1 MILLIFRVRKSLIRL
16 HSGGLPSSVRS
27 LITLTISFLYA
38 TTVVAASKSLRAA
51 CFLAWSHTHRLVF
64 RPKAFFESPRS
75 RALHFFMCPPLKVRP
90 IACSAWSRTSWFEID
105 LPDPD
110 APGRPALVVGASVV
124 VVVVVGFLQTTPSPT
139 KPSLHEQVKLPGVLV
154 QIPLFLLQ
162 LLVFLFL
169 HSLISLQTPFF
180 LKKPGPQTS

>member
-1 MILLIFRVRKSLIRL
+1 MILLIFRVRNNLIRL

-38 TTVVAASKSLRAA
+38 ITSLAASKSSRAA

-75 RALHFFMCPPLKVRP
+75 RALHFFMCPPVKVRP
-90 IACSAWSRTSWFEID
+90 IACSALSRTSWFEID

-110 APGRPALVVGASVV
+110 APGRPAVVGASVV

-162 LLVFLFL
+162 LLFFLLL
-169 HSLISLQTPFF
+169 HSLMSLQTPFF
-180 LKKPGPQTS
+180 LKKPAPQTS

>member
-1 MILLIFRVRKSLIRL
+1 
-16 HSGGLPSSVRS
+16 
-27 LITLTISFLYA
+27 
-38 TTVVAASKSLRAA
+38 
-51 CFLAWSHTHRLVF
+51 
-64 RPKAFFESPRS
+64 
-75 RALHFFMCPPLKVRP
+75 MCPPLKVRP

-105 LPDPD
+105 LADPD